1 MKWFLLKIHVY
12 EIPKITVAFLKQAN
26 TKGKIP
32 EPEGIV
38 LGMMRS
44 KPDETFPYKCR
55 DLYITYFSCLWLDL
69 KFVRKILP
77 ILPIKEYTVYPVTV
91 FYSKT
96 LICTLSRSL
105 AAFSFS
111 LPGSIALNRS
121 PHLRLFL
128 IDACFPSWTFR

>member
-44 KPDETFPYKCR
+44 KRDETFPYKCR

-69 KFVRKILP
+69 KFVRKSYQSYQSKSTQYILLQYSTQKLIKITCS
-77 ILPIKEYTVYPVTV
+77 ILLFSAWFHSSKSLSTSQIV
-91 FYSKT
+91 F
-96 LICTLSRSL
+96 
-105 AAFSFS
+105 
-111 LPGSIALNRS
+111 
-121 PHLRLFL
+121 
-128 IDACFPSWTFR
+128 D